1 MTELSSPQPVA
12 SHVAPAALGG
22 PGAPLAELCSAV
34 AITALSGAAGP
45 GFRMTSLALDVASIP
60 IGDTT
65 VELTARVDKRARSI
79 VFVSVEARAAGRM
92 VFSAQGLFSAAA
104 P

>member
-1 MTELSSPQPVA
+1 MTELSAPDRDLTRI
-12 SHVAPAALGG
+12 APADLGG

-34 AITALSGAAGP
+34 AITALREAAGT

-60 IGDTT
+60 LGDVE
-65 VELTARVDKRARSI
+65 VELTTRVDKRARSI

-92 VFSAQGLFSAAA
+92 VFNAQGLFSAVA
-104 P
+104 